1 MTTEKYNELVAHF
14 NEIYQSNIEVTKLLL
29 KEVTIDNRKADTVN
43 TLVETLMQNNNA
55 FKIAARLGLD
65 AAKNSLKYVVV
76 VKEQYWPYRY
86 TQWHQLMHS
95 EQQKLKANTFEDIHQ
110 WLRNPDTKLLTC
122 GNYIDEFSTE
132 EKPLIELI
140 PLAAAQ
146 SFVAFT

>member
-14 NEIYQSNIEVTKLLL
+14 NDIYQSNIDVTKLLL

-65 AAKNSLKYVVV
+65 AAKNSLKYLIVVRD
-76 VKEQYWPYRY
+76 QYWPHCFPK
-86 TQWHQLMHS
+86 WHELLPS
-95 EQQKLKANTFEDIHQ
+95 EQQKLRAQTLDKLNE
-110 WLRNPDTKLLTC
+110 WLRNPDTKLLSFS
-122 GNYIDEFSTE
+122 NYIDEFSTE
-132 EKPLIELI
+132 EQPLVKLI
-140 PLAAAQ
+140 PINAAE